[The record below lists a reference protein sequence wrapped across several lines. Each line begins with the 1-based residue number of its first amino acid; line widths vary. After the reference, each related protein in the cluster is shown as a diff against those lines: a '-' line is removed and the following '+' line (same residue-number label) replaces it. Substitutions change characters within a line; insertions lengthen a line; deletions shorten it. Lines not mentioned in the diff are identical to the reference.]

1 MFVIFAVVCGYRWGK
16 GGSGNGAGD
25 DDRGDG
31 RKSVCTDA
39 GKAKMVTAGGASAR
53 VQ

>member
-1 MFVIFAVVCGYRWGK
+1 MVTGGGEEEGWG
-16 GGSGNGAGD
+16 GNGAGD

-31 RKSVCTDA
+31 RKSVCTVA
-39 GKAKMVTAGGASAR
+39 GKAETARAGGASAR